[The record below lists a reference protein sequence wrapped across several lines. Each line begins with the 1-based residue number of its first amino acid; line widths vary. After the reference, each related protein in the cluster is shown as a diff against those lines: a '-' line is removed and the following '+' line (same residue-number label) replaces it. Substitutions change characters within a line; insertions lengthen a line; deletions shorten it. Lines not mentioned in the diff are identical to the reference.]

1 MPQGA
6 TLSPTPTRPT
16 LFTPFAL
23 QFICLGLS
31 TVAKTLFAFQFW
43 LFIWL
48 ARPGHKL
55 PGRRSSQIANLA
67 AYNNHISF
75 ILYYIVSNMCVLRLQ
90 DICKCLR
97 VCCPCQR
104 VGKPEALKYFNV
116 FRPFQCRR
124 VHCTG
129 FFIHIQYTY
138 ICVLVG
144 VSYILIS
151 RLCGRSTRP

>member
-75 ILYYIVSNMCVLRLQ
+75 ILYYIVSMEICVCF
-90 DICKCLR
+90 DCKTSASACGFVVLAR
-97 VCCPCQR
+97 ELASVKCR
-104 VGKPEALKYFNV
+104 NISMFLGHFNAGGSIALGSTLYM
-116 FRPFQCRR
+116 
-124 VHCTG
+124 
-129 FFIHIQYTY
+129 Y

-151 RLCGRSTRP
+151 RLSGRSTRP

>member
-6 TLSPTPTRPT
+6 TLSPTPTPPT
-16 LFTPFAL
+16 LFTPSPL

-124 VHCTG
+124 EHCTG
-129 FFIHIQYTY
+129 FFTY
-138 ICVLVG
+138 ISMCVLVG